1 MCTYISIDKPKF
13 FSNMNAIKL
22 EKGVI
27 HLMLP
32 FRLNSKESHD
42 AAVENE
48 VWTKIEE
55 ETPHLDFLLD
65 HVKEFFTK
73 NIKRNKPDKSACLL
87 LKLRNNALP
96 VRMFNNKN
104 YWLSNKPFDVAASP
118 EKLIKLAVFIDPA
131 SFRIIY
137 HSYTGIAILLFSI
150 ELIKPARNKNVPGL
164 ADFVRMNYLLRMFGR
179 GNEAFLISQ
188 NEKPEERGKAALLLK
203 TNGNPLF
210 PKADSV
216 NPEAGW
222 RPGNLVNYLLCEI
235 NKTSEI
241 QFVTPFHFVPFSYF
255 QTFAEIGDESLV
267 RSAIFYLR
275 NVYDFDFTPSPSVL
289 QSDKDILHPYRQIY
303 FAASIEGSVIF
314 NNSGES
320 DPEFIKTYY
329 SGSFKNS
336 LWVVILG
343 MIQRSIF
350 LQLMKEVTDVDPDDH
365 EKIKKYL
372 KRYTRISLKAI
383 FSKISVYHQHNDIY
397 DMLIKEL
404 QINELRSELK
414 DELTELNNLERQF
427 HEDEVERHEVV
438 EKLYERRL
446 NIILFA
452 LSVLSLAQIT
462 YTIISEPSLPFV
474 RHLMAIGIPVVL
486 GIVFWRILNN
496 RKK

>member
-1 MCTYISIDKPKF
+1 
-13 FSNMNAIKL
+13 MNEIIL
-22 EKGVI
+22 EKGI
-27 HLMLP
+27 IYLMLP
-32 FRLNSKESHD
+32 FRLNVKVTD
-42 AAVENE
+42 GVAFENE
-48 VWTKIEE
+48 VWTKNDED
-55 ETPHLDFLLD
+55 TPHLDFLLD

-73 NIKRNKPDKSACLL
+73 NNKRDKPDESACLL
-87 LKLRNNALP
+87 LKLRNDALP

-104 YWLSNKPFDVAASP
+104 YWLSNKPFDVPAKP
-118 EKLIKLAVFIDPA
+118 EKLIKLAVSIDPA

-150 ELIKPARNKNVPGL
+150 ELIKQARTNNVPGL
-164 ADFVRMNYLLRMFGR
+164 ADFVRMNYLLRRFGR
-179 GNEAFLISQ
+179 SNEAFLISQ
-188 NEKPEERGKAALLLK
+188 NEKPEERGKAALLMK
-203 TNGNPLF
+203 TNCPPLF
-210 PKADSV
+210 PKADSG

-222 RPGNLVNYLLCEI
+222 RPGDLVDYLLCEI

-255 QTFAEIGDESLV
+255 QTSTEIDDESLV

-289 QSDKDILHPYRQIY
+289 KSDKEVLHPYRQIY
-303 FAASIEGSVIF
+303 FAASIEGSVIL

-320 DPEFIKTYY
+320 DPEFIRTYY
-329 SGSFKNS
+329 AGSFRNT

-343 MIQRSIF
+343 LMQRSIF
-350 LQLMKEVTDVDPDDH
+350 LQLMKEVSDVDPDDH
-365 EKIKKYL
+365 PMIKKYL

-397 DMLIKEL
+397 DLIIKEL

-427 HEDEVERHEVV
+427 HEDEVERYGAV
-438 EKLYERRL
+438 EKQYEKRL

-462 YTIISEPSLPFV
+462 YIIIGDTSLPFMS
-474 RHLMAIGIPVVL
+474 HLFAIGIPLVL
-486 GIVFWRILNN
+486 GIVFWNILNI